1 MTTASLRTVGG
12 SVMVAIPRPLLDQL
26 GLGPNMKVDVSVD
39 GGRIVIE
46 RPAKPRYSLAEL
58 LAQCDPAAP
67 ATEEDQAW
75 LAGQPVGDEI
85 I

>member
-1 MTTASLRTVGG
+1 MTTASLRAVGG

-39 GGRIVIE
+39 RGRIVIE
-46 RPAKPRYSLAEL
+46 RPTKQRYSLAEL
-58 LAQCDPAAP
+58 VAQCDPAAP
-67 ATEEDQAW
+67 ATDEDQAW
-75 LAGQPVGDEI
+75 LSSRPVGDEI